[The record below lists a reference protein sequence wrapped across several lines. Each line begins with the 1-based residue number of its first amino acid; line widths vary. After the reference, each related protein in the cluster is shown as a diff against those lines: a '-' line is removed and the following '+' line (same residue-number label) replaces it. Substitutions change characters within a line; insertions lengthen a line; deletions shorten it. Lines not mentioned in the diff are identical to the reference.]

1 MSYENII
8 VETDEAIATVTLNRP
23 AQRNA
28 LSRALREEFKHFLAN
43 LQEETK
49 AVVVTGAGP
58 VFCAGMDLKEPV
70 GHNEG
75 REQWAFFKQLFNC
88 DTIFVASLNGPT
100 VGAGNTLL
108 AACDL
113 AVAEPTANLALPQ
126 IRHGIYGGV
135 AAGMLHL
142 ALPKK
147 VIAEMAL
154 TGLPLPAERA
164 RELGLI
170 NAVAEEGQSLTM
182 ATTLAKRIA
191 GFDRR
196 VLNTAK
202 HVIQNVPDNDAD
214 REAALK
220 EVRLGQL
227 LNFPITPDK
236 VIDTEYGGNRKSD

>member
-1 MSYENII
+1 MNYENII
-8 VETDEAIATVTLNRP
+8 VEKEENIATVILNRP
-23 AQRNA
+23 EQRNA
-28 LSRALREEFKHFLAN
+28 LSRALREEFKDFIAN
-43 LQEETK
+43 LSDDTN
-49 AVVVTGAGP
+49 AVIVTGAGP
-58 VFCAGMDLKEPV
+58 AFCAGMDLKEPV

-75 REQWAFFKQLFNC
+75 KEQWGFFKQLFKC
-88 DTIFVASLNGPT
+88 ETIFIAALNGPT

-170 NAVAEEGQSLTM
+170 NAVSEPGECLNM
-182 ATTLAKRIA
+182 AKTLAKRIA
-191 GFDRR
+191 GFDRP

-202 HVIQNVPDNDAD
+202 HVIQNVPHNDAD

-227 LNFPITPDK
+227 LNFPITPDQ
-236 VIDTEYGGNRKSD
+236 VIDTEYGGNRSK

>member
-1 MSYENII
+1 MNYENIL
-8 VETDEAIATVTLNRP
+8 VEKDENTATVTLNRP
-23 AQRNA
+23 EQRNA
-28 LSRALREEFKHFLAN
+28 LNRALRDEFKDFLAN
-43 LQEETK
+43 LAEDTK

-58 VFCAGMDLKEPV
+58 AFCAGMDLKEPV

-88 DTIFVASLNGPT
+88 QTIFIAALNGPT

-147 VIAEMAL
+147 VIAEMVL
-154 TGLPLPAERA
+154 TGLPLSADRA

-170 NAVAEEGQSLTM
+170 NAVSEPDQCLTT
-182 ATTLAKRIA
+182 AKKLAKHIA
-191 GFDRR
+191 GFDRL

-202 HVIQNVPDNDAD
+202 HVIQNVPHNDGD
-214 REAALK
+214 REASLK

-227 LNFPITPDK
+227 LNFPITPDN
-236 VIDTEYGGNRKSD
+236 VIDTEYGGDRST